1 MNDMSENKETNTNL
15 SSPLGARGS
24 FNSPLGV
31 RGSFS
36 SKRLSQAIA
45 FTIFKLMSY
54 SVVAILILIL
64 GFIVYR
70 GIGTVSW
77 DFITKSPEDGMT
89 KGGIY
94 PAIVGTLYLVLGSS
108 LFSFPIGILS
118 GIYMNEYAAG
128 NKVATF
134 IRIMTNNLSGVPS
147 VVFGLFGMALFVNTM
162 GFGDSILAGSLTLGL
177 LSLPLVIRT
186 TEESLK
192 AIDFSYREGSLALGA
207 TKLQTI
213 WKVVM
218 PMAFPN
224 IITGLIL
231 SIGRVSGETAPI
243 LFTVAAYFL
252 PKLPTSIFDQVM
264 ALPYHLYVITTSG
277 TNIEASRGIAYG
289 TALVLILIVLL
300 VNILATILRNYF
312 SKKVKI

>member
-1 MNDMSENKETNTNL
+1 MTSIKESARTDNK
-15 SSPLGARGS
+15 
-24 FNSPLGV
+24 
-31 RGSFS
+31 
-36 SKRLSQAIA
+36 KRLTQAIA
-45 FTIFKLMSY
+45 FTIFRLMSY

-64 GFIVYR
+64 GFIISK
-70 GIGTVSW
+70 GIGVINW
-77 DFITKSPEDGMT
+77 DFLTKAPEDGMT
-89 KGGIY
+89 KGGIF
-94 PAIVGTLYLVLGSS
+94 PAIVGTLCLVAGSS
-108 LFSFPIGILS
+108 LFSFPIGIMS

-147 VVFGLFGMALFVNTM
+147 VVFGLFGMSLFVNTM
-162 GFGDSILAGSLTLGL
+162 KFGDSILAGSLTLGL

-192 AIDFSYREGSLALGA
+192 AIDNSYREGSLALGA

-213 WKVVM
+213 QKVVL

-243 LFTVAAYFL
+243 MFTVAAYFL

-264 ALPYHLYVITTSG
+264 ALPYHLYVISTSG
-277 TNIEASRGIAYG
+277 TDIEASRGIAYG
-289 TALVLILIVLL
+289 TALVLIVIVLFI
-300 VNILATILRNYF
+300 NILATLLRNYF
-312 SKKVKI
+312 SKKVKTN

>member
-1 MNDMSENKETNTNL
+1 MKDKKNIKTNTNS
-15 SSPLGARGS
+15 SSPS
-24 FNSPLGV
+24 GV
-31 RGSFS
+31 RGYS
-36 SKRLSQAIA
+36 SKRWSQTIA

-54 SVVAILILIL
+54 SVVLILIMIL
-64 GFIVYR
+64 GFIVSK
-70 GIGTVSW
+70 GFSAISW
-77 DFITKSPEDGMT
+77 DFLTKAPEDGMT

-108 LFSFPIGILS
+108 LFSFPIGIMS
-118 GIYMNEYAAG
+118 GIYMNEYASG
-128 NKVATF
+128 NKIAAF

-147 VVFGLFGMALFVNTM
+147 VVFGLFGMALFVNAM
-162 GFGDSILAGSLTLGL
+162 HFGDSILAGSLTLGL

-213 WKVVM
+213 RKVIF
-218 PMAFPN
+218 PMALPN

-252 PKLPTSIFDQVM
+252 PKLPSSIFDQVM

-277 TNIEASRGIAYG
+277 TNIEASRSIAYG
-289 TALVLILIVLL
+289 TALVLIFIVLL
-300 VNILATILRNYF
+300 VNILATLLRNYF